1 MYQQDIFI
9 EQTVRRQE
17 PKGARILAYI
27 TIGITILN
35 VFLSI
40 ITLGIFLI
48 PTLLFA
54 LLAWWEI
61 QNLRI
66 EFDYNYTN
74 GAIDI
79 ARVKGGRQRKILVS
93 VHQEDIVVMAPTH
106 SKPVMQYV
114 GNGMK
119 TFDCLSHDPSVRYYV
134 MVVNNKEKNQEIK
147 VLWEPNDE
155 MLDMLKRMDRY
166 KIHTVEEYP
175 EEL

>member
-54 LLAWWEI
+54 LLAWFTVLYAFAFVRFI
-61 QNLRI
+61 NLFRAYI
-66 EFDYNYTN
+66 
-74 GAIDI
+74 
-79 ARVKGGRQRKILVS
+79 
-93 VHQEDIVVMAPTH
+93 
-106 SKPVMQYV
+106 
-114 GNGMK
+114 
-119 TFDCLSHDPSVRYYV
+119 
-134 MVVNNKEKNQEIK
+134 
-147 VLWEPNDE
+147 
-155 MLDMLKRMDRY
+155 
-166 KIHTVEEYP
+166 
-175 EEL
+175 